1 MLRARLKSAMLLA
14 GAALLTAS
22 LGAVGLLRLSL
33 PKLEG
38 TVAAA
43 ELSAPVTVERDAK
56 GAPTLTG
63 RTRADLAW
71 GLGYI
76 HAQER
81 FFQMD
86 LLRRSAAGELSDL
99 VGRATLERDRT
110 ARLHRFRHRAAA
122 IIAAMSAEERDVLH
136 AYVTGVNRGLS
147 DLRAAPFEYFVLF
160 AKPTPWAPED
170 TILTVF
176 AMYLTLQESDGLTE
190 RRRAGVLD
198 ALGQPLTDF
207 LFPEGT
213 AWDAALDGSVL
224 PTPKTPAAG
233 VKHASHSKPSA
244 QGWVEPALPGSNAF
258 GVGGSASVRGAAII
272 ANDMHMGLRVPNTWF
287 RARLVLQGAERPA
300 LDVAGV
306 TLPGAP
312 NIVAGSNGRVA
323 WGFTNSYVDTSDV
336 VILEQADEKGDRYLT
351 PDGPKELARVEEPLC
366 GACRASET
374 LVVEESVWGPVIGKD
389 QKGRKLAYRWIAHD
403 PAAVNLQG
411 ALELERAESARVALE
426 IAHRMGIPHQNMV
439 AGDAEGNLGWTIT
452 TRLPRRFGLDGR
464 APVSWA
470 DGSRG
475 WTGYLAPDEVPA
487 IYNPAGQ
494 RIWTANARVVGGDA
508 LKKLGV
514 GLYAHGARARQIRD
528 DLFSRTRLSEPDLFA
543 IQLDDRG
550 LVLQRWQ
557 ELLLQTLRDHAQEP
571 EYARLVPAVENWMG
585 RAAPESIGY
594 RLVRNFRLEL
604 ISSIYESYM
613 AKMPPLEAAPSQPRR
628 LPTNQADEPA
638 WRLLSER
645 PPALVPP
652 GYENWDGVIDAA
664 LAKTSTALETQA
676 GGRLEA
682 FTWGRANHAGINHPL
697 DAAAPGIGAIVLD
710 PPDEPQPGDV
720 YQPRV
725 SAPGFGASV
734 RFVVAPGHE
743 SDGLYHMPTGQSGH
757 PLSPYYNL
765 GHDDWAKGR
774 ATPFLPGDAI
784 WRLTLVPAG

>member
-1 MLRARLKSAMLLA
+1 M
-14 GAALLTAS
+14 TAC

-33 PKLEG
+33 PQLEG
-38 TVAAA
+38 TVTAAG
-43 ELSAPVTVERDAK
+43 LSAPVTVARDVK
-56 GAPTLTG
+56 GAATLTG

-99 VGRATLERDRT
+99 VGRAALERDRT
-110 ARLHRFRHRAAA
+110 ARLHRFRHRAAGV
-122 IIAAMSAEERDVLH
+122 IAAMSSEAREVLD
-136 AYVTGVNRGLS
+136 AYVKGVNRGLS
-147 DLRAAPFEYFVLF
+147 DLRAAPFEYFALF

-190 RRRAGVLD
+190 RRRAGALE

-213 AWDAALDGSVL
+213 AWDAALDGSIL

-233 VKHASHSKPSA
+233 VKHASNSGPSA
-244 QGWVEPALPGSNAF
+244 QGWVEPTLPGSNAF
-258 GVGGSASVRGAAII
+258 GVGGAASARGAAII

-287 RARLVLQGAERPA
+287 RARLVLQGEEGPA
-300 LDVAGV
+300 LDIAGV

-336 VILEQADEKGDRYLT
+336 VILEQADEKGGRYLT

-366 GACRASET
+366 DACKPNES

-403 PAAVNLQG
+403 PAAVNLQS
-411 ALELERAESARVALE
+411 ALELERAKSTRDALG

-439 AGDAEGNLGWTIT
+439 AGDVEGNLGWTVT
-452 TRLPRRFGLDGR
+452 SPLPRRFGHDGR
-464 APVSWA
+464 TPASWA
-470 DGSRG
+470 DGQKG
-475 WTGYLAPDEVPA
+475 WNGHLAADEVPI

-508 LKKLGV
+508 LGKLGG
-514 GLYAHGARARQIRD
+514 GLYAHGARERQIRD
-528 DLFSRTRLSEPDLFA
+528 ALFSRPRLSETDLFA

-550 LVLQRWQ
+550 LVLQRWR
-557 ELLLQTLRDHAQEP
+557 ELLLQTLQNHAREP
-571 EYARLVPAVENWMG
+571 EYARLIPAIENWMG

-594 RLVRNFRLEL
+594 RLVRDFRVEL

-613 AKMPPLEAAPSQPRR
+613 AKVPSLEAPSSQPRR

-645 PPALVPP
+645 PAALVPP
-652 GYENWDGVIDAA
+652 GYQNWNAVIDAA

-697 DAAAPGIGAIVLD
+697 DAAAPGIGAVLLD

-725 SAPGFGASV
+725 SAPGFGASM

-743 SDGLYHMPTGQSGH
+743 SEGIYHMPTGQSGH

-774 ATPFLPGDAI
+774 ATPFLPGGSI
-784 WRLTLVPAG
+784 WRLTLVPSK